1 MIDPADEKKLSRQ
14 ALSGETTGLS
24 REPGKMRIKGEY
36 GMSNKITKIAGICIL
51 PFLVFFVFFFL
62 ADGFGFHTIPII
74 ISQSMIPTT
83 LGLAMA
89 CVMPAGLMDFS
100 PGARMIFG
108 AICGGMLG
116 NAWGIPGLL
125 IGAFAGAMA
134 GGIVIALL
142 YRFLRIPSMVVSLG
156 VVLVLEAFGDRF
168 ASAIVGSATI
178 NIPGSLSALAAYPR
192 NVIFTVIAALIFYY
206 VSYKTKLGCLIN
218 ATGNDEAMLKSMG
231 VDVDSVKFK
240 AFTISGIFCFFAAV
254 LQICYSGTVTSMTSM
269 STMSMVFKPMMGVLI
284 AMELV
289 KIFDCMPL
297 MIFIGEVVIQTVF
310 NGFIAMGW
318 TDNIQNIIL
327 GVFLIL
333 VLGISEN
340 MENINEWRR
349 KRAVRRS
356 AGA

>member
-1 MIDPADEKKLSRQ
+1 MSSR
-14 ALSGETTGLS
+14 
-24 REPGKMRIKGEY
+24 
-36 GMSNKITKIAGICIL
+36 ITKIAGICIL

-62 ADGFGFHTIPII
+62 ADGFGFHTVPII

-108 AICGGMLG
+108 ALCGGMLG

-125 IGAFAGAMA
+125 IGSFAGAMV

-168 ASAIVGSATI
+168 ASWVSGSATI
-178 NIPGSLSALAAYPR
+178 IIPGSLSSIGAYPK
-192 NVIFTVIAALIFYY
+192 NVVVCLIASLLFYY
-206 VSYKTKLGCLIN
+206 ISYKTKLGCLIS
-218 ATGNDEAMLKSMG
+218 AVGNDEAMLKNMG
-231 VDVDSVKFK
+231 TDVDSVKFK
-240 AFTISGIFCFFAAV
+240 AFAVSGIFCFFAAV

-284 AMELV
+284 AMELI

-297 MIFIGEVVIQTVF
+297 MIFVGEVVIQTVF

-327 GVFLIL
+327 GLFLII
-333 VLGISEN
+333 VLGVSEN

-349 KRAVRRS
+349 KRGVRRN
-356 AGA
+356 AGAA

>member
-1 MIDPADEKKLSRQ
+1 MNSKV
-14 ALSGETTGLS
+14 
-24 REPGKMRIKGEY
+24 
-36 GMSNKITKIAGICIL
+36 TKILGICIL

-116 NAWGIPGLL
+116 NVWGVPGLIL
-125 IGAFAGAMA
+125 GAFIGAMI
-134 GGIVIALL
+134 GGIIIALL
-142 YRFLRIPSMVVSLG
+142 YRYLRIPSMVVSLG

-168 ASAIVGSATI
+168 ATYVGGSATI
-178 NIPGSLSALAAYPR
+178 NIPNNLSAIAGYPK
-192 NVIFTVIAALIFYY
+192 NIIVCVVACLLFYY
-206 VSYKTKLGCLIN
+206 ISYRTKLGCLIN
-218 ATGNDEAMLKSMG
+218 AVGNDEAMLKNMG
-231 VDVDSVKFK
+231 TNVDRVKFK
-240 AFTISGIFCFFAAV
+240 AFAISGIFCFFAAV

-269 STMSMVFKPMMGVLI
+269 TTMTMVFKPMMGVLI
-284 AMELV
+284 AMELI
-289 KIFDCMPL
+289 KILDCMPL

-327 GVFLIL
+327 GVFLIV
-333 VLGISEN
+333 VLGVSEN
-340 MENINEWRR
+340 MGRINEWRR
-349 KRAVRRS
+349 RQAVRKS
-356 AGA
+356 AKA

>member
-1 MIDPADEKKLSRQ
+1 MSSR
-14 ALSGETTGLS
+14 
-24 REPGKMRIKGEY
+24 
-36 GMSNKITKIAGICIL
+36 ITKIAGICIL

-62 ADGFGFHTIPII
+62 ADGFGFHTVPII

-108 AICGGMLG
+108 ALCGGMLG
-116 NAWGIPGLL
+116 TAWGIPGLL
-125 IGAFAGAMA
+125 IGSFAGAMV

-168 ASAIVGSATI
+168 ASWVSGSATI
-178 NIPGSLSALAAYPR
+178 NIPGSLSSIGAYPK
-192 NVIFTVIAALIFYY
+192 NVVVCLIASLLFYY
-206 VSYKTKLGCLIN
+206 ISYKTKLGCLIS
-218 ATGNDEAMLKSMG
+218 AVGNDEAMLKNMG
-231 VDVDSVKFK
+231 TDVDSVKFK
-240 AFTISGIFCFFAAV
+240 AFAVSGIFCFFAAV

-284 AMELV
+284 AMELI

-297 MIFIGEVVIQTVF
+297 MIFVGEVVIQTVF

-327 GVFLIL
+327 GLFLII
-333 VLGISEN
+333 VLGVSEN

-349 KRAVRRS
+349 KRGVRRN
-356 AGA
+356 AGAA